1 MISWITPVSYQLR
14 ANARA
19 SDQLRA
25 TRATRIQS
33 TADPH
38 LIRSSL
44 PPYKNTLQVFVC
56 SSPMPAGRSIPRPAL
71 QQRSLA
77 EPCSAQVPRSRV

>member
-1 MISWITPVSYQLR
+1 MISWITPVTYQLR

-33 TADPH
+33 TADPY

-56 SSPMPAGRSIPRPAL
+56 SSPKKAL
-71 QQRSLA
+71 GVACRNSY
-77 EPCSAQVPRSRV
+77 CN